1 MQTRYFQTFP
11 VSDFHKLKM
20 QMLNWCSRFNISAF
34 LDNHQYVSDE
44 HQYEVVAGYGAASS
58 IELNS
63 GNALDQLKE
72 FLSTHKDW
80 CFGHLG
86 YGLMQETE
94 GISSKH
100 QRSSFFSDLGFFVP
114 EVLLCLSDHQL
125 TIGSLYEHP
134 ETIWQKLHDENSGYE
149 TSLTP
154 SPIHITCL
162 VKKEE
167 YLQIVQRLKEHIVRG
182 DCYEINYCIPFSAD
196 NVILDPAG
204 IFIELTSL
212 SPNPFSAFYKWN
224 GQYLFCGSPERF
236 LSKRGNKL
244 LSQPMK
250 GTISRNTKDPELDF
264 IQKKKLAESS
274 KDKSENV
281 MVVDLV
287 RNDFSKVCKE
297 GTVEAVGLFDVQT
310 FPYVHQMISSVS
322 GEIKDDIS
330 FNQII
335 RALFPMGSMTGAPKK
350 RVMELIDQYEVMA
363 RGLFSG
369 SVGYIK
375 PDGDFDFNVV
385 IRSLFYDEGQHSLS
399 FFAGSGITYL
409 SDPEN
414 EYEECLLKT
423 EAIRRVLKA
432 L

>member
-1 MQTRYFQTFP
+1 MQTRSIQKFP

-20 QMLNWCSRFNISAF
+20 QMLNWCSRFNIFAF
-34 LDNHQYVSDE
+34 LDNQQYLSE
-44 HQYEVVAGYGAASS
+44 NHQYEVIAGCGAASS
-58 IELNS
+58 IAVNA
-63 GNALDQLKE
+63 GNALHQLQV
-72 FLSTHKDW
+72 FLNEHSDW

-94 GISSKH
+94 SVYSKH
-100 QRSSFFSDLGFFVP
+100 HSSSMFSDLGFFIP
-114 EVLLCLSDHQL
+114 EILLCLSDNELTIATLNQDPESIWKQL
-125 TIGSLYEHP
+125 TNCEIP
-134 ETIWQKLHDENSGYE
+134 EKSSFVL
-149 TSLTP
+149 
-154 SPIHITCL
+154 SPVKIICPL
-162 VKKEE
+162 KKEE
-167 YLQIVQRLKEHIVRG
+167 YLEIIQRIKDHISRG
-182 DCYEINYCIPFSAD
+182 DCYEINYCIPFSAE
-196 NVILDPAG
+196 NAVLDPAG
-204 IFIELTSL
+204 IYNELTSF

-224 GQYLFCGSPERF
+224 GQYLICGSPERF
-236 LSKRGNKL
+236 LSRQGNKL

-250 GTISRNTKDPELDF
+250 GTISRNTEDPELDSF
-264 IQKKKLAESS
+264 QKKKLAESS

-287 RNDFSKVCKE
+287 RNDLSKVCKE
-297 GTVEAVGLFDVQT
+297 GSVEAVSLFEVKT

-322 GEIKDDIS
+322 GEIKNDIS
-330 FNQII
+330 FTEII
-335 RALFPMGSMTGAPKK
+335 CSLFPMGSMTGAPKK
-350 RVMELIDQYEVMA
+350 RVLELIDQYEVAA

-375 PDGDFDFNVV
+375 PNGDFDFNVV
-385 IRSLFYDEGQHSLS
+385 IRSLFYDEAQYRLS

-432 L
+432 I